1 MPLLIIKK
9 CGIFRFQRFFRAPF
23 FQVANHCW
31 TFLFYW
37 CIFRKFIILVWNFLM
52 EFSKEV
58 SVNLFLKNLLSGL
71 FKHLDEIHV
80 FIIGKSM
87 NSVYDETKNRQLNVI
102 SSLDF
107 LLRFLLFKVSIF
119 ELMFSLFMFVF
130 LLRLRS
136 RRSFSRKYK
145 EITILSCVY
154 PWHSVRDS
162 QWICAPVAT
171 IVI

>member
-1 MPLLIIKK
+1 
-9 CGIFRFQRFFRAPF
+9 
-23 FQVANHCW
+23 
-31 TFLFYW
+31 
-37 CIFRKFIILVWNFLM
+37 M

-107 LLRFLLFKVSIF
+107 LLWFLLFKVSIF

-154 PWHSVRDS
+154 P
-162 QWICAPVAT
+162 
-171 IVI
+171 